1 MLVVMSCRVPSKI
14 YKGFIRSTDTVTV
27 LPHTIWKV
35 LPVRTAVWWI
45 QGAAYGVLP
54 QKDVG
59 RIPEGPSFRV
69 MVGSS
74 ARLPCVAI
82 LPLNGI
88 KAGLPRVALLFLLF
102 IILLQHNHDTM
113 KPLDEL

>member
-1 MLVVMSCRVPSKI
+1 
-14 YKGFIRSTDTVTV
+14 
-27 LPHTIWKV
+27 
-35 LPVRTAVWWI
+35 
-45 QGAAYGVLP
+45 
-54 QKDVG
+54 
-59 RIPEGPSFRV
+59 
-69 MVGSS
+69 
-74 ARLPCVAI
+74 VAI